1 MHALGVQEFTVLPQT
16 FATFSCAMSQC
27 KEHGHCHVSPRLI
40 ELSAIIPNCFML
52 SRETI
57 FTEVLP
63 IQLEDLPLFK
73 SIVYSMLGV
82 RKLVSKQWCQYT
94 SHQQENFLLQ
104 NELCLLTFIQCPFH
118 PYVTAV
124 ASKRPLSFCQK
135 CGWQVTPE
143 HAYTLDTTKSE
154 WADYAAVQA

>member
-40 ELSAIIPNCFML
+40 ELSAIVPNCFML

-63 IQLEDLPLFK
+63 IQPEDLPIPL
-73 SIVYSMLGV
+73 I
-82 RKLVSKQWCQYT
+82 T
-94 SHQQENFLLQ
+94 SVQGSCSFSVMGQEARQL
-104 NELCLLTFIQCPFH
+104 P
-118 PYVTAV
+118 
-124 ASKRPLSFCQK
+124 AS
-135 CGWQVTPE
+135 E
-143 HAYTLDTTKSE
+143 HKDTLNMKATHF
-154 WADYAAVQA
+154 